1 MHSARIKRVVERLKA
16 EGVDAL
22 LVTYIPNVQYLSGFT
37 GSTAMLLIT
46 QDKRYFLTDFRYL
59 EQVKQQ
65 CDSGYKIIDNT
76 NKKLVQDILPALP
89 GSAGLKRIG
98 FESRQVAYAM
108 WEKFKTKGREFVPT
122 SGWIEELRAIKTPA
136 EVELIRAAVRL
147 NEAVFAEML
156 AQIGPQTTEADLAA
170 EMVYRAIKHGAQER
184 SFTPIIASGDN
195 AAKPHAEFTSRKL
208 VRGAPLTID
217 MGVQLNGYCSDMT
230 RTVFYWDCPPE
241 WEHVYNIVREA
252 KELGQAAIKPGV
264 AGRDVHRVAREHI
277 AAAGYGEYFNHGLGH
292 GVGME
297 VHESPALALAGE
309 TELKP
314 GNVVTVEPGI
324 YLPGKGGVRIE
335 DIALVTKTGCQNLN
349 ALHTDLTVVG

>member
-16 EGVDAL
+16 EGIDAL
-22 LVTYIPNVQYLSGFT
+22 LVTYLPNVQYLSGFT

-46 QDKRYFLTDFRYL
+46 QEKRYFLTDFRYL
-59 EQVKQQ
+59 EQAKQQ
-65 CDSGYKIIDNT
+65 CDPGYKLVDNT
-76 NKKLVQDILPALP
+76 NKKLMQDILPALP

-98 FESRQVAYAM
+98 FESRQMTYAT
-108 WEKFKTKGREFVPT
+108 WERFKTKGREFVPT
-122 SGWIEELRAIKTPA
+122 SGWVEELRAVKSSA
-136 EVELIRAAVRL
+136 EVELIRAAIRL
-147 NEAVFAEML
+147 NELVFTEMI
-156 AQIGPQTTEADLAA
+156 AQIGPKMTEADLAA

-195 AAKPHAEFTSRKL
+195 AAKPHAEFTSRVL
-208 VRGAPLTID
+208 VKGGPLTID
-217 MGVQLNGYCSDMT
+217 MGVLLNGYCSDMT

-241 WEHVYNIVREA
+241 WERVYNIVREA
-252 KELGQAAIKPGV
+252 KELGQAAVKPGV
-264 AGRDVHRVAREHI
+264 PGRDVHLIARDHI

-297 VHESPALALAGE
+297 VHEGPALAMAGE
-309 TELKP
+309 AELKP
-314 GNVVTVEPGI
+314 GNIVTVEPGI

-335 DIALVTKTGCQNLN
+335 DIVLVTKAGCQNLN

>member
-16 EGVDAL
+16 EGIDAL

-46 QDKRYFLTDFRYL
+46 QEKRYFLTDFRYL

-65 CDSGYKIIDNT
+65 CDPGYKLVDNT
-76 NKKLVQDILPALP
+76 NKKLVQDILPTLP

-98 FESRQVAYAM
+98 FEARQVTHAS
-108 WEKFKTKGREFVPT
+108 WEKFKTPGREFVPT
-122 SGWIEELRAIKTPA
+122 AGWIEELRAIKSPA
-136 EVELIRAAVRL
+136 EVELIRAAIRL
-147 NEAVFAEML
+147 NEQVFTEMIN
-156 AQIGPQTTEADLAA
+156 QIGPKTTEADLAA

-195 AAKPHAEFTSRKL
+195 AAKPHAEFTSRTL
-208 VRGAPLTID
+208 VKGAPLTID
-217 MGVQLNGYCSDMT
+217 MGVLLNGYCSDMT

-264 AGRDVHRVAREHI
+264 TGREVHRVALEHI

-292 GVGME
+292 GVGLE
-297 VHESPALALAGE
+297 VHEAPALAMAGE
-309 TELKP
+309 AELKP

-324 YLPGKGGVRIE
+324 YLPGKGGIRIE
-335 DIALVTKTGCQNLN
+335 DIVLVTKTGYQNLN
-349 ALHTDLTVVG
+349 ALHTDLMVAG